1 MANIPALTDT
11 TFDEAIKSSGEPV
24 LVDFGA
30 TWCGPCRQLAPIVEG
45 IAKDYEGK
53 VKVFAVDI
61 DNAPKTAQKFGVRS
75 VPTLILFKDG
85 AKADQLVGLASRDKI
100 VKKFGL

>member
-1 MANIPALTDT
+1 MANIPALTDS

-45 IAKDYEGK
+45 IAKEYQGK

-61 DNAPKTAQKFGVRS
+61 DNAPQIARRFSVRS

-85 AKADQLVGLASRDKI
+85 EKAEQLVGLASRDRI
-100 VKKFGL
+100 VKAFGL

>member
-1 MANIPALTDT
+1 MATLPALNDS

-45 IAKDYEGK
+45 IAKDYAGK

-61 DNAPKTAQKFGVRS
+61 DDAPKTAQKLGIRG
-75 VPTLILFKDG
+75 VPTLILFKG
-85 AKADQLVGLASRDKI
+85 GEKAGQITGLTSRDKI
-100 VKKFGL
+100 VKQLGL

>member
-1 MANIPALTDT
+1 MANIPALTDS

-45 IAKDYEGK
+45 IAKDYQGK

-85 AKADQLVGLASRDKI
+85 AKKDQLVGLASRDRI
-100 VKKFGL
+100 VKQLGL

>member
-1 MANIPALTDT
+1 MANIPALTDS
-11 TFDEAIKSSGEPV
+11 TFDEAIQSSGEPV

-45 IAKDYEGK
+45 IAKEYQGR

-61 DNAPKTAQKFGVRS
+61 DSAPKIAQRFAVRS

-85 AKADQLVGLASRDKI
+85 AKADQLVGLASRDRI
-100 VKKFGL
+100 VKHFGL

>member
-45 IAKDYEGK
+45 IAKDYQGK
-53 VKVFAVDI
+53 VKVLAVDI
-61 DNAPKTAQKFGVRS
+61 DDAPKTAQKLGVRS
-75 VPTLILFKDG
+75 VPTLILFKGG
-85 AKADQLVGLASRDKI
+85 AKADQLVGLASRDRI
-100 VKKFGL
+100 VKHFGL

>member
-1 MANIPALTDT
+1 MANLPSLDDS

-45 IAKDYEGK
+45 IAKDYAGK
-53 VKVFAVDI
+53 LKVFTVDI
-61 DNAPKTAQKFGVRS
+61 DAAPKSAQRFTIRS
-75 VPTLILFKDG
+75 VPTLILFKG
-85 AKADQLVGLASRDKI
+85 GEKVGQVIGLVPRDKI
-100 VKKFGL
+100 IKQLGL

>member
-45 IAKDYEGK
+45 IAKDYQGK

-61 DNAPKTAQKFGVRS
+61 DNAPKIAQKFGVRS